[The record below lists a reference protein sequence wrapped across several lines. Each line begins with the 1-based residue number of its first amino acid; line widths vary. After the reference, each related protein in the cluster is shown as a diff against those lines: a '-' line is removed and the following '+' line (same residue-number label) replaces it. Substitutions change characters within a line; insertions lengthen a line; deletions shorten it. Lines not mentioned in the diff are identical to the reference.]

1 MKQFILASLL
11 ALALP
16 LTCLAGEFKEPLT
29 LTFYKDNKGD
39 YDWADA
45 TKYDDPSK
53 VDRGTS
59 SHTDDK
65 RYLGRLKFADTEGPL
80 GVFFWKT
87 GDKGIKTVRS
97 VAGVTLT
104 ASAKS
109 RSMPTPES
117 TN

>member
-1 MKQFILASLL
+1 MKQFILTSLL
-11 ALALP
+11 ALVLP

-39 YDWADA
+39 NDWGDA
-45 TKYDDPSK
+45 TKYDDPAK
-53 VDRGTS
+53 IDQGTS

-65 RYLGRLKFADTEGPL
+65 RYLGHLKFSDTEGPL

-87 GDKGIKTVRS
+87 GDMGISTVCP
-97 VAGVTLT
+97 VAVVTLT